1 MENMKERIS
10 VILDAIIKVAQGDYS
25 VEIEPSGRND
35 ELDALAVGVNMMV
48 YDLKDKY
55 ETELENE
62 RISKLNEQLKIA
74 TEKAKESD
82 RLKSSFLAN
91 MSHEIRTPMN
101 SILGFA
107 GLLKNPGLSG
117 ENRNKYIGLIEQGGD
132 RLLNLINELIDISRI
147 ESGQMDVYFTETDIA
162 ALVKSVYTFFKP
174 EAETKSLS
182 FIWNKNGLNETNSKI
197 VTDSE
202 KVNTI
207 LINLTKNAI
216 KFTDKGLI
224 EIGCSRADD
233 KFEFYVKDSGIGI
246 PKKKQELVFDRFSQV
261 KDPVTSGYEGSGLG
275 LSISK
280 AYVEMLGGNIW
291 LESVE
296 GKGTTFYFTISNNHQ
311 NITNT

>member
-1 MENMKERIS
+1 
-10 VILDAIIKVAQGDYS
+10 
-25 VEIEPSGRND
+25 
-35 ELDALAVGVNMMV
+35 
-48 YDLKDKY
+48 
-55 ETELENE
+55 
-62 RISKLNEQLKIA
+62 
-74 TEKAKESD
+74 
-82 RLKSSFLAN
+82 
-91 MSHEIRTPMN
+91 
-101 SILGFA
+101 
-107 GLLKNPGLSG
+107 
-117 ENRNKYIGLIEQGGD
+117 
-132 RLLNLINELIDISRI
+132 
-147 ESGQMDVYFTETDIA
+147 
-162 ALVKSVYTFFKP
+162 
-174 EAETKSLS
+174 
-182 FIWNKNGLNETNSKI
+182 
-197 VTDSE
+197 
-202 KVNTI
+202 

-296 GKGTTFYFTISNNHQ
+296 GRGTTFYFTISNNHQ